1 MIKAKKAKD
10 DSGIGIRFSTVYYVA
25 EADLYITGAPNY
37 DNPLG
42 HNTTVQDW
50 IAVKDKR
57 LAFHACKGG
66 IVIHSQVEFV
76 HNTKRDLLY
85 LIEFE
90 LNTIMENE
98 AQERKEAVLALLVA
112 DSKEVRND

>member
-1 MIKAKKAKD
+1 MIKAKKVKD
-10 DSGIGIRFSTVYYVA
+10 DFSIKGIKFSTVYYVA

-42 HNTTVQDW
+42 NNTTVQDW

-66 IVIHSQVEFV
+66 IVINSQVEFV

-90 LNTIMENE
+90 LNTIIENE
-98 AQERKEAVLALLVA
+98 VKERKEAVLTLLVA
-112 DSKEVRND
+112 DQ

>member
-1 MIKAKKAKD
+1 MLKTKKVKD
-10 DSGIGIRFSTVYYVA
+10 DSYFGIRFSTVYYVA

-37 DNPLG
+37 GNPLG

-57 LAFHACKGG
+57 LAFHASKGG
-66 IVIHSQVEFV
+66 IVINSQVEFV

-85 LIEFE
+85 LIESE
-90 LNTIMENE
+90 LDTIMENE
-98 AQERKEAVLALLVA
+98 AQERKEAVLTLLVA
-112 DSKEVRND
+112 DSKEAVNG